1 MESERLNHHLNKDQ
15 NLYQLSLKKK
25 DFEDELA
32 RRTGMD
38 RDYLLGEKNRLED
51 AISVKK
57 GEIDVY
63 DSEDGKD
70 EDLIEMRDESVEG
83 NIWEAAGKAD
93 DLILERKQLEK
104 DLELI
109 DMALAESSEEEIDEI
124 LERLFALS
132 KILEK

>member
-32 RRTGMD
+32 RRAGMD

-104 DLELI
+104 DLELV
-109 DMALAESSEEEIDEI
+109 DLALAESSEEEIDEI